1 MASQELAPGIVR
13 IVFNGMLSG
22 TPWAAVMHS
31 QDVSFSGAHVSQA
44 ALDATAA
51 GWRAAWVAN
60 FIPRQS
66 ATDIT
71 LGTVTAQ
78 DLGFLDGGLGTAAG
92 TTAGGRA
99 NPSLPANCAMCI
111 SWRVAMH
118 YKGGHGRTYIA
129 GKTTADVTG
138 ATSWA
143 TAELTAMT
151 TAATNFISAVGVS
164 FGSRPSQF
172 VILRR
177 EMAKEILKPPVPL
190 LVTGAVIDTRIDSMR
205 RRLGKDR

>member
-1 MASQELAPGIVR
+1 MPALVLAPGIVR
-13 IVFNGMLSG
+13 IVFNGLLSG
-22 TPWAAVMHS
+22 QPTANVMHS
-31 QDVSFSGAHVSQA
+31 QDVSWSGAHVTQA
-44 ALDATAA
+44 QLDATAA

-60 FIPRQS
+60 FNPRQS
-66 ATDIT
+66 ATDWV
-71 LGTVTAQ
+71 LSGVTAQ
-78 DLGFLDGGLGTAAG
+78 DLGFLDGLMGVASG
-92 TTAGGRA
+92 TTNGGRA
-99 NPSLPANCAMCI
+99 NPSLPANVAMCI

-118 YKGGHGRTYIA
+118 YRGGHGRTYLA

-143 TAELTAMT
+143 TAELTACT
-151 TAATNFISAVGVS
+151 TAATNFISAVNVS
-164 FGSRPSQF
+164 FGTRPSQF

-177 EMAKEILKPPVPL
+177 KNAGVNLTPPTPL